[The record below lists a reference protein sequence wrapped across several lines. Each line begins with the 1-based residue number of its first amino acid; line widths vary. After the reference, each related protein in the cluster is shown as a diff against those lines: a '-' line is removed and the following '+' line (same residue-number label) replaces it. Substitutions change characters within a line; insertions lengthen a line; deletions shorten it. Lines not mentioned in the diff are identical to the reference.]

1 VRIFTIGHGTRTADE
16 FLRLLKAHGI
26 KRVLDVRTAPG
37 SQAHPQYGMVALA
50 RLLERNGIAYEHHP
64 ELGGFRKG
72 LGARSPNTA
81 WKNASFRGYADYMLG
96 DEFWK
101 ALDNVLAKAQREPV
115 ALMCSET
122 LWWRC
127 HRRLI
132 ADAATARGADV
143 RHIMRADLAEAHRL
157 MPPARIAG
165 DRVVYS
171 ATPPTASSA
180 TPSTDSAG
188 AEPKTS

>member
-1 VRIFTIGHGTRTADE
+1 MRLYTVGHGTRTGEE
-16 FLRLLKAHGI
+16 FLRLLKTHDVTL
-26 KRVLDVRTAPG
+26 VLDVRTAPG
-37 SQAHPQYGMVALA
+37 SRKFPQFGVQPLA
-50 RLLERNGIAYEHHP
+50 RMLERNGIAYEHHP

-72 LGARSPNTA
+72 LGERSPNTA
-81 WKNASFRGYADYMLG
+81 WKNASFRGYADYMLQ

-101 ALDNVLAKAQREPV
+101 ALDAVLRKAEDQRV

-132 ADAATARGADV
+132 ADAACARGADV

-157 MPPARIAG
+157 MPPARIVG
-165 DRVVYS
+165 DRVIYS
-171 ATPPTASSA
+171 SPDRQETRL
-180 TPSTDSAG
+180 D
-188 AEPKTS
+188 

>member
-1 VRIFTIGHGTRTADE
+1 MRLYTIGHGTREAEE

-26 KRVLDVRTAPG
+26 TRLLDVRTAPG
-37 SQAHPQYGMVALA
+37 SRKFPQFGMQALTRM
-50 RLLERNGIAYEHHP
+50 LERNGIAYEHHP

-72 LGARSPNTA
+72 LGEASPNKA
-81 WKNASFRGYADYMLG
+81 WRNESFRGYADYMLSE
-96 DEFWK
+96 EFWK
-101 ALDNVLAKAQREPV
+101 ALDAVLRKAQAEPLAV
-115 ALMCSET
+115 MCSET

-132 ADAATARGADV
+132 ADAAMARGADV

-165 DRVVYS
+165 DRVVY
-171 ATPPTASSA
+171 
-180 TPSTDSAG
+180 G
-188 AEPKTS
+188 EPGRPEPRSG

>member
-1 VRIFTIGHGTRTADE
+1 MKLYTIGHGTRAGEE
-16 FLRLLKAHGI
+16 FLRLLKAHGVT
-26 KRVLDVRTAPG
+26 RLLDVRTAPG
-37 SQAHPQYGMVALA
+37 SRLNPQFGMAALQHM
-50 RLLERNGIAYEHHP
+50 LERQGITYEHHP

-72 LGARSPNTA
+72 LGAKSPNTA
-81 WKNASFRGYADYMLG
+81 WKNESFRGYADYMLQ

-101 ALDNVLAKAQREPV
+101 ALDAVLAKAANEPLAV
-115 ALMCSET
+115 MCSET

-157 MPPARIAG
+157 MPPARISG
-165 DRVVYS
+165 DRVAYS
-171 ATPPTASSA
+171 AASTTSSA
-180 TPSTDSAG
+180 AG
-188 AEPKTS
+188 AERGEPSTS